1 MTRPRGWLWL
11 IVASAAVG
19 MAATVM
25 QLIERVQ
32 LATEPA
38 KPLLCDLNATLSCGT
53 VLEAWQSSVFGPI
66 PNAAIGLVVFTV
78 MLTSAAGVLLGST
91 LAFRAWGVLAF
102 LSAFMAA
109 FTVWFLAQTTFSIH
123 ALCLYCLAIGT
134 AVVLVNAS
142 WWRVA
147 AAHGWLV
154 GPSRPL
160 AAAGRLVAGGSD
172 LLIWAGLWTAVA
184 AMMVIGFN

>member
-1 MTRPRGWLWL
+1 MTLPRGWLWL
-11 IVASAAVG
+11 IVVSSAVG
-19 MAATVM
+19 MVATVM

-32 LATEPA
+32 LATEPDKA
-38 KPLLCDLNATLSCGT
+38 LLCDINATLSCGT

-78 MLTSAAGVLLGST
+78 MLTSALGVLLGST
-91 LAFRAWGVLAF
+91 LALRAWGVLAF
-102 LSAFMAA
+102 FAAFMAA
-109 FTVWFLAQTTFSIH
+109 FTVWFLAQTTFSIN

-134 AVVLVNAS
+134 AVVLINAS

-147 AAHGWLV
+147 AANGWLV
-154 GPSRPL
+154 GPSRFL
-160 AAAGRLVAGGSD
+160 GVAGRLVAGGSD